1 MLFGCF
7 ILLLEIQTKTTSST
21 QAAVAATA
29 SARAIKRDKKQA
41 YEHIRPDHT
50 FEVYG
55 KKFFV
60 LFCLLNQKHRSF
72 VNWHWLYWQIEV
84 ESLLRS
90 NCNIVIAPSSF
101 YITIF

>member
-60 LFCLLNQKHRSF
+60 LSTEPKTPQFCKLALVVLAN
-72 VNWHWLYWQIEV
+72 
-84 ESLLRS
+84 
-90 NCNIVIAPSSF
+90 
-101 YITIF
+101 